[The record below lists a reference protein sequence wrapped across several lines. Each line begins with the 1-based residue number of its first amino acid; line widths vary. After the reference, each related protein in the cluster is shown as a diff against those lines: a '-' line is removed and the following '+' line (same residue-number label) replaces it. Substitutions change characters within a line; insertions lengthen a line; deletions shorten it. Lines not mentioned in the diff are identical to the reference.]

1 MLRYINKISSV
12 HNDCKMVVS
21 KLVSKC
27 FSMALHIRRHRAP
40 CSCFPKKMSP
50 QPQLSSEESIVV
62 VEEARDLVNSVTCTV
77 CVPQWI
83 KLTSFVADVFVLT
96 VDVIA
101 LDKLDRAFSSLQDSV
116 AGVIGVLDVVNLLVT
131 VYDPLNDHAG
141 ALHNVNIPL
150 TVDLIFNW
158 LMNVYD
164 RCDSLTHDCSHVARN
179 FF

>member
-1 MLRYINKISSV
+1 
-12 HNDCKMVVS
+12 
-21 KLVSKC
+21 
-27 FSMALHIRRHRAP
+27 
-40 CSCFPKKMSP
+40 
-50 QPQLSSEESIVV
+50 
-62 VEEARDLVNSVTCTV
+62 
-77 CVPQWI
+77 
-83 KLTSFVADVFVLT
+83 VADVFVLT

-101 LDKLDRAFSSLQDSV
+101 LDKLDTAFSSLQDSV

-150 TVDLIFNW
+150 TVDLILNW

-179 FF
+179 FFRGGSKI